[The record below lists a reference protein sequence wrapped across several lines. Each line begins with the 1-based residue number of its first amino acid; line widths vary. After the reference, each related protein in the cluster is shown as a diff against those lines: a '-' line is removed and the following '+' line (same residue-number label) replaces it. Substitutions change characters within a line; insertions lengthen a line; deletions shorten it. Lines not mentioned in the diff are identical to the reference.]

1 MPAVSITPA
10 DLAPFAEIPVDKAQA
25 MIVDALAMAKLVAPC
40 ITDNDFAHADAAKA
54 VIRGAILRWD
64 ESGAGGRTQVTD
76 TVGPFAHSEAYQQP
90 SRRAL
95 FWPSEIDQLKKLC
108 SDPESS
114 GAWNYDTVPC
124 DRYIVHADIC
134 TVNLGGAYCS
144 CGAILTMYGPLWE
157 NGGG

>member
-1 MPAVSITPA
+1 MPAVIITPA
-10 DLAPFAEIPVDKAQA
+10 DLAPFAEISEDKALA
-25 MIVDALAMAKLVAPC
+25 MIVDALAMAKLIAPC
-40 ITDNDFAHADAAKA
+40 ITDDDFAHADAAKA

-95 FWPSEIDQLKKLC
+95 FWPSEIDQLRKLC

-114 GAWNYDTVPC
+114 GAWGYDAIGCVGPQ
-124 DRYIVHADIC
+124 HADVC
-134 TVNLGGAYCS
+134 SVNFGANYCS
-144 CGAILTMYGPLWE
+144 CGAILTGALPLWE